1 MKIPKI
7 ILLLLFLSS
16 LVFSQTK
23 DSKKSEVAV
32 SNPINSS
39 PAYAEVLLRKVEL
52 ESSLEDLLVELTN
65 ESPRVKETRY
75 ELELI
80 KKQLEKMRAMNPSDV
95 PKLTL
100 ALGKLIIRKV
110 QIEVDL
116 WVLLQRYTEEHE
128 EVKRTRRKLTVFE
141 DAIKEILGQ

>member
-16 LVFSQTK
+16 LAFSQTK